1 MPIKLLSTSSPI
13 NAHQRNTVKRN
24 TVIKRTH
31 FPLSAFNASTIQKA
45 QGGTYSEVVYHYE
58 KRHDQDLVY
67 VALSR
72 VTGLNGLYIVS
83 EDGNKQFYHTGCR
96 VTKQTQDLR
105 IELERLSLNP
115 LITITDE
122 ISNFIM
128 SQRGFSMISF
138 NVQSLRTHSEDIS
151 ASLTKSINTLVLCET
166 NLRNNEQINI
176 PNFHCVS
183 RQKHSTSRY
192 GGVAIL
198 KNNDNSLRVHS
209 EMQAYINNMSVSQTT
224 ASESAVGDF
233 CAAICQLDENR
244 KLVIASIYIQANQ
257 KINDVMDFLGFH
269 LAPFATSSA
278 QIFRSREI
286 YSRMPVFLSGDF
298 NTDFKKEESA
308 PLIEYLRE
316 VFNLEMINDRNIP
329 TTRYGTTIDAVFTRY
344 IEKIE
349 CKSLFTYFSYH
360 KILVTFI
367 NCETHDE
374 GGNC

>member
-1 MPIKLLSTSSPI
+1 M
-13 NAHQRNTVKRN
+13 
-24 TVIKRTH
+24 
-31 FPLSAFNASTIQKA
+31 
-45 QGGTYSEVVYHYE
+45 
-58 KRHDQDLVY
+58 
-67 VALSR
+67 
-72 VTGLNGLYIVS
+72 S
-83 EDGNKQFYHTGCR
+83 EDGNKKFYHTGCR

-115 LITITDE
+115 LITITDK

-128 SQRGFSMISF
+128 SRRGFSMISF

-151 ASLTKSINTLVLCET
+151 VSLTKSINTLVLCET

-209 EMQAYINNMSVSQTT
+209 EMQAYINNMRVSQTT

-244 KLVIASIYIQANQ
+244 KLVIASIYIKVNQ
-257 KINDVMDFLGFH
+257 KIDDVMDFLGFH

-286 YSRMPVFLSGDF
+286 YSRMPVILSGDF

-308 PLIEYLRE
+308 PLIEYLRK
-316 VFNLEMINDRNIP
+316 VFNLE
-329 TTRYGTTIDAVFTRY
+329 
-344 IEKIE
+344 K
-349 CKSLFTYFSYH
+349 
-360 KILVTFI
+360 
-367 NCETHDE
+367 
-374 GGNC
+374 